1 MLKYKPPANKTE
13 ERKPFRTQLNINKE
27 KITQSSSAI
36 IGSNVSTPQ
45 VSSKNSSP
53 SLASSKTKVSR
64 ANNTNASYND
74 IDKLDCHHN
83 LNSPAMKGNESGA
96 AVKASN
102 GDDEN
107 PGKYTLE
114 PIANDFNPA
123 LAPVTLGNDLWVSK
137 SFHTIDSF
145 EFCFIVHSKKD
156 GDVRLLNIGDLHPGR
171 GYFACCGYHVD
182 DPALIRLFFS
192 NEQFNKV
199 TSIQLKN
206 YLKIAWSPTHKL
218 SQVNY
223 FPISINSY

>member
-1 MLKYKPPANKTE
+1 MLQYKPPANKTE
-13 ERKPFRTQLNINKE
+13 EKKPSTTKFNKNKE
-27 KITQSSSAI
+27 LITQSSSTI

-53 SLASSKTKVSR
+53 SLASSKSKVSR
-64 ANNTNASYND
+64 ANNTNAKSND
-74 IDKLDCHHN
+74 IDKIDCHHN
-83 LNSPAMKGNESGA
+83 LISQAMKGNESGA
-96 AVKASN
+96 AVN
-102 GDDEN
+102 GNDKN
-107 PGKYTLE
+107 PGNYALE

-123 LAPVTLGNDLWVSK
+123 FAPVSLDNDLWVSK

-156 GDVRLLNIGDLHPGR
+156 KNVRLLNIGDLHPGR

-182 DPALIRLFFS
+182 DPAQMRLFFS

-206 YLKIAWSPTHKL
+206 YLKLDWSPTQKL
-218 SQVNY
+218 HLQVNY
-223 FPISINSY
+223 FFISINSY